1 MLCRSALRAAALCV
15 ALVLAV
21 PVVARAGLL
30 ILSQSVTVNL
40 DQGRATFTLAFDH
53 LPMFGPRDP
62 LGRPF
67 ESFQYE
73 IAPDCANIDQ
83 CPFTAIRAVVR
94 GDEIDGGH
102 VIPIRDGIENGSDP
116 NPVSGGWGFV
126 RGDVPYQ
133 LRGSTLTFSAPL
145 SLLQDPDGRFAYRVF
160 TTSSGQTDSLVTGQS
175 IPLPAAVWTG
185 GSLLL
190 TLGFASWAS
199 RRGQ

>member
-1 MLCRSALRAAALCV
+1 M
-15 ALVLAV
+15 LAV

-30 ILSQSVTVNL
+30 ILSQSVNVSL
-40 DQGRATFTLAFDH
+40 DQQEATFTVAFDH
-53 LPMFGPRDP
+53 PPMFGPRDS
-62 LGRPF
+62 LGRPL

-73 IAPDCANIDQ
+73 IAPDCTNIDQ

-102 VIPIRDGIENGSDP
+102 MIPIRDGIENGSDP
-116 NPVSGGWGFV
+116 NPASGGWGYV
-126 RGDVPYQ
+126 RGDVPFQ
-133 LRGSTLTFSAPL
+133 LRGDTLTFSAPL
-145 SLLQDPDGRFAYRVF
+145 SMLQAPDGQFAYRVF

-175 IPLPAAVWTG
+175 IPLPAALWTG

-190 TLGFASWAS
+190 TLGIVSRAL

>member
-1 MLCRSALRAAALCV
+1 MLCRSALRAAALGA
-15 ALVLAV
+15 ALMLAI

-30 ILSQSVTVNL
+30 ILSQSVNVSL
-40 DQGRATFTLAFDH
+40 DQRQAIFTLSFDH
-53 LPMFGPRDP
+53 LPMFGPRDS
-62 LGRPF
+62 LGRPL

-73 IAPDCANIDQ
+73 IAPDCTNIDQ

-102 VIPIRDGIENGSDP
+102 LIPIRDGIENGSDP
-116 NPVSGGWGFV
+116 NPASGGWGYV
-126 RGDVPYQ
+126 RGDVPFH
-133 LRGSTLTFSAPL
+133 LHGSTLTFSAPL
-145 SLLQDPDGRFAYRVF
+145 PLLQGPDGQFAYRVF

>member
-1 MLCRSALRAAALCV
+1 MSCRSALRAAALGA
-15 ALVLAV
+15 ALVLAF

-30 ILSQSVTVNL
+30 ILSQSVNVNL
-40 DQGRATFTLAFDH
+40 GQGRATFTIAFDH
-53 LPMFGPRDP
+53 PPTFGPRDT
-62 LGRPF
+62 LGRPL

-73 IAPDCANIDQ
+73 IAPDCTNIDA

-94 GDEIDGGH
+94 GDEIDGGN
-102 VIPIRDGIENGSDP
+102 VVPIRDGIENGSDP
-116 NPVSGGWGFV
+116 NPASGDWGYV
-126 RGDVPYQ
+126 RGDVPFQ

-145 SLLQDPDGRFAYRVF
+145 SLLQDPGGQFAYRVF

-190 TLGFASWAS
+190 TLAAASWAS
-199 RRGQ
+199 RHGR